1 MTINTIEDFLRAMR
15 DNEEM
20 RSAVRRELMTA
31 EVLALPG
38 QFAAMLEEQ
47 RNQRQN
53 MTSIFEELRDMR
65 QNMTSM
71 QEEQR
76 NQRQNMTS
84 MQEEQRNQRQ
94 NMTSIFEELRD
105 LRQGTNALLAEQVN
119 MRRDIGALH
128 GMYRRQHDDLARFRG
143 NYALHAARENYVP
156 IARLFARR
164 NGVQQMYVRQL
175 ADVERRDML
184 ARNTNALESLD
195 LRDAAW
201 DSFMSP
207 DLVAEVTG
215 LHSNEEPRYY
225 IAVEASFTADRKDLE
240 RATDNAKILRCA
252 TGQDAYAVVAAVRLA
267 PSIENLLLD
276 DVTEYV
282 EADNEDIALWYNLV
296 EEELEPPDPC

>member
-1 MTINTIEDFLRAMR
+1 MTDDEV
-15 DNEEM
+15 

-53 MTSIFEELRDMR
+53 MTLMQEEQRSQRQNMTLILEELRDMR
-65 QNMTSM
+65 QNMTSI
-71 QEEQR
+71 
-76 NQRQNMTS
+76 
-84 MQEEQRNQRQ
+84 QEEQRNQRQ

-105 LRQGTNALLAEQVN
+105 LRQDTNALLAEQVN

-143 NYALHAARENYVP
+143 NYALHAARENYMS

-164 NGVQQMYVRQL
+164 NGLQRVYVRPL

-184 ARNTNALESLD
+184 ARNTSALESLN

-215 LHSNEEPRYY
+215 LHSDEEPRYY

-252 TGQDAYAVVAAVRLA
+252 TGRDAYAVVAARSGWPRASRISSLPMSQNTWKPTTRTS
-267 PSIENLLLD
+267 PSGIPSSKRN
-276 DVTEYV
+276 
-282 EADNEDIALWYNLV
+282 
-296 EEELEPPDPC
+296 